1 MSTAELRELVASLVL
16 SQKETD
22 RLQKENALSQ
32 KETDRLFKENALSQK
47 DTDRLLKQ
55 TDRQLK
61 ELGKQIGGL
70 GNKFGSFAEGL
81 SYRSIAR
88 ILKEKFGMNDFI
100 APGVQV
106 RRSGL
111 QEEYDILAYSNGSQD
126 QAMIVEIKSNLRRE
140 DIAQMQRKMD
150 GVFKLMP
157 EHRAKT
163 FQGMIACVSG
173 SADLKH
179 QVLENGWYLAHI
191 GDDLFELE
199 TPADFVAKSYVA

>member
-1 MSTAELRELVASLVL
+1 MSTVELRELVASLVL
-16 SQKETD
+16 SQKATD
-22 RLQKENALSQ
+22 LQI
-32 KETDRLFKENALSQK
+32 KETSSQMK
-47 DTDRLLKQ
+47 D

-81 SYRSIAR
+81 AYRSIVR
-88 ILKEKFGMNDFI
+88 ILKDSFGMNDFM

-106 RRSGL
+106 RRDGL
-111 QEEYDILAYSNGSQD
+111 EEEYDILAYSNGSLD
-126 QAMIVEIKSNLRRE
+126 QGMIVEIKSNLRKE
-140 DIAQMQRKMD
+140 DLVQMQRKME
-150 GVFKLMP
+150 GVFQLMP
-157 EHRAKT
+157 EHRNKT

-173 SADLKH
+173 TADLKK

-199 TPADFVAKSYVA
+199 TPKNFIAKSYAI